1 MGAPFIFC
9 YLILQLPRTG
19 DSCLHVHRG
28 KYHNRY
34 FHGLPRSTFWP
45 LMTTNN
51 QFETNQFN
59 NVVKGIW
66 CFSSCSR
73 LASFLPAASWRQTG
87 LFLGLCRVMERKPVP
102 SKCKCKHPERSSN
115 NHVSCLMRNWWK
127 LKHQTSK
134 LKIFE
139 IFLVLPVSLSESSA
153 LSPPPPWDFLSGM
166 K

>member
-87 LFLGLCRVMERKPVP
+87 LFLGLCRVMERKPAQANANANTQKDQATIMSHVW
-102 SKCKCKHPERSSN
+102 CVTDENSN
-115 NHVSCLMRNWWK
+115 I
-127 LKHQTSK
+127 KHQN
-134 LKIFE
+134 
-139 IFLVLPVSLSESSA
+139 
-153 LSPPPPWDFLSGM
+153 
-166 K
+166 